1 MVGKISH
8 HTDGMFYLNS
18 LISSFWLSPSQT
30 ATISSPEKM
39 MALCAEMDIPQERG
53 MQAEL
58 LSYRPDA
65 RFDYDLGFGI
75 KRIKT

>member
-1 MVGKISH
+1 MAGCI
-8 HTDGMFYLNS
+8 
-18 LISSFWLSPSQT
+18 
-30 ATISSPEKM
+30 PEKM
-39 MALCAEMDIPQERG
+39 MALCAEMEIPQEKG

-65 RFDYDLGFGI
+65 RFDYDLGFGV

>member
-1 MVGKISH
+1 MPDRCPAECMAGCI
-8 HTDGMFYLNS
+8 
-18 LISSFWLSPSQT
+18 
-30 ATISSPEKM
+30 PEKM
-39 MALCAEMDIPQERG
+39 MALCAEMEIPQEKG

-65 RFDYDLGFGI
+65 RFDYDLGFGV